1 MVLTSQRK
9 KRKQI
14 KRAVNNRPFFIRL
27 TELKD
32 IMHIDISSTRLKKLL
47 VFLLMTSSFAVTA
60 DNLALKELGSWDK
73 NIVKLSSGDRIHKF
87 EVYIA
92 DTKSKR
98 KKGLMHVE
106 NLPRN
111 YGMLFKFDS
120 PRIAS
125 FWMKN
130 TYISLDLLFID
141 KDQAI
146 IKIHNDA
153 KPLNLKS
160 ISSKLK
166 VKWVLEVNG
175 GLAEELEIKLGDKI
189 IFL

>member
-1 MVLTSQRK
+1 MY
-9 KRKQI
+9 
-14 KRAVNNRPFFIRL
+14 
-27 TELKD
+27 
-32 IMHIDISSTRLKKLL
+32 
-47 VFLLMTSSFAVTA
+47 
-60 DNLALKELGSWDK
+60 
-73 NIVKLSSGDRIHKF
+73 VKS
-87 EVYIA
+87 
-92 DTKSKR
+92 
-98 KKGLMHVE
+98 
-106 NLPRN
+106 LPRN

-125 FWMKN
+125 IWMKN

-141 KDQAI
+141 KNQTI

-175 GLAEELEIKLGDKI
+175 GLAKELEVNLGDKV
-189 IFL
+189 IFF

>member
-1 MVLTSQRK
+1 MSSTQLRKLLTFVLITFSIA
-9 KRKQI
+9 I
-14 KRAVNNRPFFIRL
+14 KADNYAL
-27 TELKD
+27 QELESWEKNT
-32 IMHIDISSTRLKKLL
+32 IKISS
-47 VFLLMTSSFAVTA
+47 
-60 DNLALKELGSWDK
+60 
-73 NIVKLSSGDRIHKF
+73 SSGHFHKF

-92 DTKSKR
+92 DSNSKR
-98 KKGLMHVE
+98 KKGLMYVKS
-106 NLPRN
+106 LPRN

-125 FWMKN
+125 IWMKN

-141 KDQAI
+141 KNQTI

-175 GLAEELEIKLGDKI
+175 GLAKELEVNLGDKV
-189 IFL
+189 IFF

>member
-1 MVLTSQRK
+1 
-9 KRKQI
+9 
-14 KRAVNNRPFFIRL
+14 
-27 TELKD
+27 
-32 IMHIDISSTRLKKLL
+32 
-47 VFLLMTSSFAVTA
+47 
-60 DNLALKELGSWDK
+60 
-73 NIVKLSSGDRIHKF
+73 
-87 EVYIA
+87 
-92 DTKSKR
+92 
-98 KKGLMHVE
+98 
-106 NLPRN
+106 
-111 YGMLFKFDS
+111 MLFIY
-120 PRIAS
+120 PEERMRAM
-125 FWMKN
+125 WMKN

-141 KDQAI
+141 KNQTI

>member
-1 MVLTSQRK
+1 M
-9 KRKQI
+9 
-14 KRAVNNRPFFIRL
+14 
-27 TELKD
+27 
-32 IMHIDISSTRLKKLL
+32 SSTLLKKLL
-47 VFLLMTSSFAVTA
+47 LFLLITSSFVVKAEHH
-60 DNLALKELGSWDK
+60 ALEELENWEK
-73 NIVKLSSGDRIHKF
+73 NIIQISNSSGNLHQF

-92 DTKSKR
+92 DSNSKR
-98 KKGLMHVE
+98 KKGLMYVKS
-106 NLPRN
+106 LPRN

-125 FWMKN
+125 IWMKN

-141 KDQAI
+141 KNQTI

-175 GLAEELEIKLGDKI
+175 GLAKELEVNLGDKV
-189 IFL
+189 IFF

>member
-1 MVLTSQRK
+1 M
-9 KRKQI
+9 QI
-14 KRAVNNRPFFIRL
+14 
-27 TELKD
+27 D
-32 IMHIDISSTRLKKLL
+32 MSSTQLRKLL
-47 VFLLMTSSFAVTA
+47 MFILITFSIAIKA
-60 DNLALKELGSWDK
+60 DNYALQELESWEK
-73 NIVKLSSGDRIHKF
+73 NTIKISNSSGHFHKF

-92 DTKSKR
+92 DSNSKR
-98 KKGLMHVE
+98 KKGLMYIE
-106 NLPRN
+106 SLPSN
-111 YGMLFKFDS
+111 HGMLFKFDT

-125 FWMKN
+125 MWMKN

-141 KDQAI
+141 KNQTI

>member
-1 MVLTSQRK
+1 MQLLV
-9 KRKQI
+9 
-14 KRAVNNRPFFIRL
+14 
-27 TELKD
+27 
-32 IMHIDISSTRLKKLL
+32 SSTKLKKLL
-47 VFLLMTSSFAVTA
+47 MLLLITSAFMVKA
-60 DNLALKELGSWDK
+60 DNYALRELENWEK
-73 NIVKLSSGDRIHKF
+73 NIIKISNSSDIFHTF

-92 DTKSKR
+92 DSNSKR
-98 KKGLMHVE
+98 KKGLMYIE
-106 NLPRN
+106 NLPN
-111 YGMLFKFDS
+111 NHGMLFKFNS

-125 FWMKN
+125 MWMKN

-141 KDQAI
+141 KNQTI